1 MTVGL
6 AEANKALVVKMF
18 REVGDKEF
26 VIIERSGGYFGFI
39 FGVFQMIIFY
49 IVDVYEPEYSGPL
62 LPVFGFMVGWLTN
75 WVALKL
81 IFRPIEPTP
90 VCCGAF
96 VIQGAF
102 LKRQEAV
109 SEKFAALNAEL
120 FCNAHNI
127 WDEMM
132 HGAKKE
138 QFNAMIKKHATTFF
152 DRTVGGSGAM
162 VAKTLF
168 GKETFER
175 VRGGVAD
182 GLSQA
187 AAVDTAHL
195 VRLPGRGAPHRGHRE
210 RGDAGA
216 PARGVRGGVTSGV
229 RRGRDQAHLRRRR
242 PRGRSSGWRSTRSS
256 SRREPRRAEGGGG

>member
-175 VRGGVAD
+175 VRGGVGVPRRRHQEFTNRDPPFLRPHLIRRD
-182 GLSQA
+182 GDEDAELARDAFDERVRDRGLEREHQPQR
-187 AAVDTAHL
+187 VQEL
-195 VRLPGRGAPHRGHRE
+195 VRE
-210 RGDAGA
+210 I
-216 PARGVRGGVTSGV
+216 
-229 RRGRDQAHLRRRR
+229 
-242 PRGRSSGWRSTRSS
+242 
-256 SRREPRRAEGGGG
+256 

>member
-62 LPVFGFMVGWLTN
+62 LPVLGFMVGWLTN

-182 GLSQA
+182 GLVKQLPSILPISYDYQDE
-187 AAVDTAHL
+187 VLLIEDT
-195 VRLPGRGAPHRGHRE
+195 VREAMRVLP
-210 RGDAGA
+210 
-216 PARGVRGGVTSGV
+216 PAEFEGVLHPVFEEDEIKLIFVGGVLVALVGLAQYTLIFAS
-229 RRGRDQAHLRRRR
+229 
-242 PRGRSSGWRSTRSS
+242 
-256 SRREPRRAEGGGG
+256 